1 MSVAKHMEAMEVW
14 GRLSQMS
21 PEDAKA
27 KAKDEESEMN
37 RTHTS
42 AALSAMVLKSL
53 GMNAASARK
62 AGSLGENEDVVLW
75 TKLFGRSVPKVHWF
89 YLEAKEA
96 KPEQRMRLLT
106 GFAKKVWPLPGA
118 VDDLPKDVARDIGG
132 AA

>member
-53 GMNAASARK
+53 GMNAASA
-62 AGSLGENEDVVLW
+62 SGENEDVVLW